1 MSRRHPT
8 KRAPEPA
15 RRATR
20 DRQMHRKWS
29 NLQLSRSRARRRQY
43 PEGMPHIR
51 DTNNEAQ
58 ARENFAAWLQGVLD
72 DFKARKISKS
82 AVSRMSGVNR
92 NDIDRWLNQESFPRP
107 QTLRRF
113 CDGLD
118 LDYAEPARILG
129 WSPQPEETTG
139 SLEGKI
145 RRAKLILKSKSLT
158 PEQRGKFESMLRGY
172 ERAYEGMLDELIEE
186 FERDIDPSRE

>member
-1 MSRRHPT
+1 
-8 KRAPEPA
+8 
-15 RRATR
+15 
-20 DRQMHRKWS
+20 
-29 NLQLSRSRARRRQY
+29 
-43 PEGMPHIR
+43 MPHIR

>member
-1 MSRRHPT
+1 
-8 KRAPEPA
+8 
-15 RRATR
+15 
-20 DRQMHRKWS
+20 
-29 NLQLSRSRARRRQY
+29 
-43 PEGMPHIR
+43 MPHVR
-51 DTNNEAQ
+51 DTNDEAW
-58 ARENFAAWLQGVLD
+58 ARQNFATWLQGVLD
-72 DFKARKISKS
+72 DFKSRKISKS

-92 NDIDRWLNQESFPRP
+92 NDIDRWLNQETFPRA

-113 CDGLD
+113 CDGLG

-145 RRAKLILKSKSLT
+145 RRSELILKSKSLT
-158 PEQRGKFESMLRGY
+158 PEQRAKFQSMLRGY
-172 ERAYEGMLDELIEE
+172 QRAYEGMLDELIEE